1 VRVAR
6 WIAIEGLEPRLP
18 RQSARSRDRR
28 GCGASHRDRDRTEH
42 RPLGRLLAHIEK
54 RTIAQVPHRE
64 WLHVGRGDIQCRTP
78 MINDALRTSR
88 RRFLTQVGAAGL
100 GIAVP
105 VSTMMAQ
112 ETQRSSVGDGKEVS
126 LGEKLARYATSLRY
140 EDLPEEVIRIAKRTI
155 LDTLG
160 CAFGGYSAGPSKIA
174 MKLASDV
181 NSKQPGTI
189 LLSGIKTSPELAV

>member
-1 VRVAR
+1 MCQK
-6 WIAIEGLEPRLP
+6 LP
-18 RQSARSRDRR
+18 SSALS
-28 GCGASHRDRDRTEH
+28 
-42 RPLGRLLAHIEK
+42 RLLAHIEK
-54 RTIAQVPHRE
+54 RTIAQIPRREGCMSGEGISSVAHR
-64 WLHVGRGDIQCRTP
+64 

-88 RRFLTQVGAAGL
+88 RRFLTQAGAAGL

-105 VSTMMAQ
+105 VSTMIAQ

-140 EDLPEEVIRIAKRTI
+140 EDLPEEVVRIAKRTI

-181 NSKQPGTI
+181 NS
-189 LLSGIKTSPELAV
+189 

>member
-1 VRVAR
+1 M
-6 WIAIEGLEPRLP
+6 
-18 RQSARSRDRR
+18 SA
-28 GCGASHRDRDRTEH
+28 CPPTA
-42 RPLGRLLAHIEK
+42 AEK
-54 RTIAQVPHRE
+54 RTSREGRDVPKAASSAVAGSYRE
-64 WLHVGRGDIQCRTP
+64 TYDCAGTTPGVVACRARGYP
-78 MINDALRTSR
+78 GVAHWMINDALRTSR

-105 VSTMMAQ
+105 VSTMIAQ
-112 ETQRSSVGDGKEVS
+112 ETQRSSVGDGKEIS

-189 LLSGIKTSPELAV
+189 LLSGIKTSPE